1 MDTSKLK
8 AVTHKIFHK
17 YKYAILILILGMALM
32 VFPISNEDNA
42 QKHIEDVAEPSV
54 SVEEELKIVLSQ
66 IRGVGNVDIMLKEQ
80 TGEEYIYQTDEDTVS
95 SDSSTSIKNKTITV
109 TDEERN
115 DIGLIRQ
122 IKPPTYQGAIIV
134 CQGGDDP
141 KIRLDVAEAVSK
153 ITGLGLDRIAV
164 LKMK

>member
-1 MDTSKLK
+1 MDTSKVK
-8 AVTHKIFHK
+8 AVTQKLFQK
-17 YKYAILILILGMALM
+17 YKFAVLILMLGMVLM
-32 VFPISNEDNA
+32 VFPMSNDDDVE
-42 QKHIEDVAEPSV
+42 KHITEMPEQSV

-66 IRGVGNVDIMLKEQ
+66 ISGVGNVDIMLKEL

-95 SDSSTSIKNKTITV
+95 SDASTSVKVNTITV
-109 TDEERN
+109 TDENRN

-122 IKPPTYQGAIIV
+122 IKPPTYQGAIVV

-141 KIRLDVAEAVSK
+141 QVRLDVAEAVSK
-153 ITGLGLDRIAV
+153 ITGLGMDRIAV